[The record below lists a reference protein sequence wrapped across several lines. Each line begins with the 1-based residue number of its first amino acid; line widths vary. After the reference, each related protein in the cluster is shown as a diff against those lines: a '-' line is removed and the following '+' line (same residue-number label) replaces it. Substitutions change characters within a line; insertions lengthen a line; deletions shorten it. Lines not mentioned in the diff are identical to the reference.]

1 MFDYIKKLKNTLKS
15 NKNVLRKI
23 RTYRVN
29 NLRILKIKNVKLAG
43 YYFYIW
49 NAYLERIGT
58 YRNFQICIGVPLGM
72 FDLLIISILMQEALQ

>member
-15 NKNVLRKI
+15 NKKFLRKI

-49 NAYLERIGT
+49 KAYLERIEISK
-58 YRNFQICIGVPLGM
+58 FVLGY
-72 FDLLIISILMQEALQ
+72 L